1 LTLQVVSLVGFNQ
14 IEVVVISLLICK
26 LVNTV
31 LRQKLIL
38 RINAKLDKVIVAD
51 VLLENV
57 VHRVLSLIHLF
68 KRLLDS
74 ALVLYEET
82 VVWRVVLLHLL
93 HLKYLTV
100 VFG

>member
-1 LTLQVVSLVGFNQ
+1 MTLQVVSLVGFNQ

-57 VHRVLSLIHLF
+57 VHRDLSLIHLF

-74 ALVLYEET
+74 ALVLYEDT